1 MPLRSCSADALHS
14 EPPTQKCNIIEL
26 VAHAAPRRVDAQV
39 VHNARAVRDACGA
52 PSGALDTRWILSL
65 SSPRKGLPS
74 ESWTEQKELA
84 EMANTVRLSGKFQQ
98 FRADGTTP
106 SYQYV
111 SKEQSQY
118 GSARL
123 TFTVA
128 ATSGEGE
135 DTKVRY
141 IRCIASGTVAEALAP
156 QAGKLVDFTGHID
169 IKKKDVAGGKPVYY
183 TNIVVDS
190 MNEEVPA

>member
-1 MPLRSCSADALHS
+1 
-14 EPPTQKCNIIEL
+14 
-26 VAHAAPRRVDAQV
+26 
-39 VHNARAVRDACGA
+39 
-52 PSGALDTRWILSL
+52 
-65 SSPRKGLPS
+65 
-74 ESWTEQKELA
+74 
-84 EMANTVRLSGKFQQ
+84 MANTVRLSGKFQQ
-98 FRADGTTP
+98 FRADGATP

-118 GSARL
+118 GTARL

-141 IRCIASGTVAEALAP
+141 IRCIANGTVAEALQAK
-156 QAGKLVDFTGHID
+156 AGKVVDFTGHID

-183 TNIVVDS
+183 TNIVVDGVS
-190 MNEEVPA
+190 EEDQA

>member
-1 MPLRSCSADALHS
+1 
-14 EPPTQKCNIIEL
+14 
-26 VAHAAPRRVDAQV
+26 
-39 VHNARAVRDACGA
+39 
-52 PSGALDTRWILSL
+52 
-65 SSPRKGLPS
+65 
-74 ESWTEQKELA
+74 
-84 EMANTVRLSGKFQQ
+84 MANTVRLSGKFQEFRRDGATQAYQ
-98 FRADGTTP
+98 FT
-106 SYQYV
+106 
-111 SKEQSQY
+111 SKELSQY
-118 GSARL
+118 GTARL

-141 IRCIASGTVAEALAP
+141 IRCIASGTVAEALAAK
-156 QAGKLVDFTGHID
+156 AGQMVDFTGHID

>member
-1 MPLRSCSADALHS
+1 M
-14 EPPTQKCNIIEL
+14 
-26 VAHAAPRRVDAQV
+26 RRKYTCT
-39 VHNARAVRDACGA
+39 RAVRDACGA

-98 FRADGTTP
+98 FRADGATP

-118 GSARL
+118 GTARL

-141 IRCIASGTVAEALAP
+141 IRCIASGTVAEALAG
-156 QAGKLVDFTGHID
+156 QAGKLVDFNGHID

>member
-1 MPLRSCSADALHS
+1 MTADGYS
-14 EPPTQKCNIIEL
+14 RCP
-26 VAHAAPRRVDAQV
+26 AP
-39 VHNARAVRDACGA
+39 ARDFRAG
-52 PSGALDTRWILSL
+52 TWI
-65 SSPRKGLPS
+65 K
-74 ESWTEQKELA
+74 QKELA

-98 FRADGTTP
+98 FRADGATP

-118 GSARL
+118 GTARL